1 MVRRVP
7 PHVRYRKPLP
17 LLWGKA
23 RREGQMSDT
32 KPRKQVAPPLDKDI
46 FDASVEPDSMV
57 SLMFDLQN
65 LLMKHWGEESGEEG
79 GEG

>member
-1 MVRRVP
+1 
-7 PHVRYRKPLP
+7 
-17 LLWGKA
+17 
-23 RREGQMSDT
+23 MSDT